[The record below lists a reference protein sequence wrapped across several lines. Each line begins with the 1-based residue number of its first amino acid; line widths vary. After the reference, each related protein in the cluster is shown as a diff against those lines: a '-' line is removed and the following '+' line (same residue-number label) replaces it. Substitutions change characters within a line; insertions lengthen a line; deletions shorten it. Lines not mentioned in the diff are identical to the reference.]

1 MASRFQSGN
10 RRSCTLPPVSAQRV
24 VLASV
29 ASRDHNRAT
38 VENVTSQ
45 IPGECLSASSAAAVT
60 SLAFVDVETTGLS
73 PRDDRIREIGIVLVD
88 DGRVDRWTSLL
99 RTAPL
104 DREGES
110 ESPDERLAAPRFK
123 DVAADLARML
133 AGRLVV
139 AHNARFD
146 YGFLSAEFARLG
158 IDFRAELLCSLML
171 SRRLHPG
178 LDCHDLDALVRHHQL
193 DAALRH
199 RALPDADLIWQ
210 LWQALRRSVAPDL
223 FDDAVQKLLAGPLL
237 PECLDASLVERLP
250 RAPGAYVLHGEDN
263 QVLLTGA
270 ASNLRSQVV
279 DYFRVDHASA
289 RALEYAH
296 RVTNITWR
304 VAGGLLGAQL
314 AAAALDPERR
324 GPNTRSPQFCC
335 RFVPDATPSVSVAPL
350 HDCIEHGAGESFGSF
365 ASERKAK
372 NALARLAFKNRLCH
386 CILGIDAFA
395 AEDCR
400 ACERDEGGTGCIG
413 RVNRTKQLARIFVA
427 LRAWDSPSWPYRGP
441 IGIRERSALHVIDR
455 WQYLGTAQDE
465 ADIHSLLECRRDRDA
480 FDPDVYALLRR
491 TLSTLPDARVVML
504 GAKAET
510 RPRFSGDTDP
520 VAIRD

>member
-1 MASRFQSGN
+1 M
-10 RRSCTLPPVSAQRV
+10 
-24 VLASV
+24 
-29 ASRDHNRAT
+29 
-38 VENVTSQ
+38 
-45 IPGECLSASSAAAVT
+45 T

-73 PRDDRIREIGIVLVD
+73 PREDRIREIGVVLVD

-99 RTAPL
+99 RISPL

-110 ESPDERLAAPRFK
+110 ESRADCTHTPRFQ

-158 IDFRAELLCSLML
+158 IDFRPDLLCSLML
-171 SRRLHPG
+171 SRRLHPR
-178 LDCHDLDALVRHHQL
+178 LDCHDLDALARHHQL
-193 DAALRH
+193 EAVARH

-210 LWQALRRSVAPDL
+210 LWQALRGSVPPDL
-223 FDDAVQKLLAGPLL
+223 FDDAVQKLLAGPVL

-250 RAPGAYVLHGEDN
+250 RAPGAYVLHGDDN

-296 RVTNITWR
+296 RITNITWR
-304 VAGGLLGAQL
+304 VTRGLLGAQL
-314 AAAALDPERR
+314 TAAALDPVRR
-324 GPNTRSPQFCC
+324 RQKTGSPQFCC

-350 HDCIEHGAGESFGSF
+350 HDCIDDSAGESFGSF

-372 NALARLAFKNRLCH
+372 NALVRLAFKNRLCH

-400 ACERDEGGTGCIG
+400 ACEGDEGGTGCIG
-413 RVNRTKQLARIFVA
+413 RVNRAKQLARVFA
-427 LRAWDSPSWPYRGP
+427 SLRAWERPSWPYRGP
-441 IGIRERSALHVIDR
+441 IGIRERSDLHVIDR
-455 WQYLGTAQDE
+455 WQYLGTARDE
-465 ADIHSLLECRRDRDA
+465 ADVHALLECRRDQDA
-480 FDPDVYALLRR
+480 FDPGVYVLLQR
-491 TLSTLPDARVVML
+491 TLPTLPDARVVML
-504 GAKAET
+504 GAKAEAT
-510 RPRFSGDTDP
+510 SRFSGDTDS
-520 VAIRD
+520 VAVRD